1 MKPGIQQN
9 ICNLFLKSMCY
20 GALDLLTSNY
30 RSFSRAFKKIQ
41 KKISCMSSVHVWY
54 FQDRSGTFNPMK
66 SIYNCLKSLKLTSD
80 ANRYSQLRNME
91 RVLKRSVVPPTPTN
105 LPLPPLSLRRLRR

>member
-1 MKPGIQQN
+1 MELRIFWRQTTGVFPE
-9 ICNLFLKSMCY
+9 L
-20 GALDLLTSNY
+20 
-30 RSFSRAFKKIQ
+30 SRKFR
-41 KKISCMSSVHVWY
+41 KKISWCNNPLLCLQST
-54 FQDRSGTFNPMK
+54 FGSGTFAPMT

-91 RVLKRSVVPPTPTN
+91 RVLKRFVVPPTPTN